1 LIALTTHHS
10 PGFPWAESAMAW
22 KKPFAAKPYG
32 HFQAVLGNDR
42 SSDLVRLWNPWGHE
56 QTTASPHP

>member
-1 LIALTTHHS
+1 
-10 PGFPWAESAMAW
+10 MAW